1 MEREDFIR
9 ERIFVVRGVAVMID
23 SDLARIYGVLTKNL
37 NKAVKRNIERF
48 PEDFMF
54 QLTQEEWDGLK
65 GRFRNLDDESLR
77 FQIGTSNSENDIK
90 MLPAKDFSRFQNG
103 TSKRG
108 GVRYLPY
115 AFTQEGVMMLSSV
128 LRSKVASD
136 VNVEVMR
143 AFVAMRRL
151 LPQVLSPKTV
161 EDIYSRIRSLEAAV
175 TGNRE
180 AVNGLR
186 GELKRIYALL
196 DKMANHPALLPP
208 APVGYQA
215 TLERQKKEDDGD
227 NNEKE

>member
-1 MEREDFIR
+1 
-9 ERIFVVRGVAVMID
+9 
-23 SDLARIYGVLTKNL
+23 
-37 NKAVKRNIERF
+37 
-48 PEDFMF
+48 
-54 QLTQEEWDGLK
+54 
-65 GRFRNLDDESLR
+65 
-77 FQIGTSNSENDIK
+77 
-90 MLPAKDFSRFQNG
+90 
-103 TSKRG
+103 
-108 GVRYLPY
+108 
-115 AFTQEGVMMLSSV
+115 MMLSSV

-180 AVNGLR
+180 AINGVR

-215 TLERQKKEDDGD
+215 TLERQKKKDDGVYID
-227 NNEKE
+227 DSEGEYHVKVEKE